1 MPINSLPHL
10 NPLPG
15 GEEAN
20 ERLREFRINDSP
32 WRRLPWTLPGALATG
47 LAALWAAAYFT
58 GKPVE
63 RLPEP
68 PPIEAQVIEIPPP
81 VASKSPPV
89 EKKITAPQTPVQ
101 RPTPAPP
108 VVHEEKAPPPPA
120 AAAPPQAEA
129 LPKAAP
135 PAPAA
140 ASNMT
145 GTTGAQA
152 IVKPMPQI
160 PDDLRQD
167 ALSTAAIARFHVA
180 IDGTVTVELVKPTPN
195 PRLNRLLL
203 NTLKNWRFFPA
214 MKDGK
219 PVESTQELSIKVEV
233 Q

>member
-1 MPINSLPHL
+1 MPTKTFN
-10 NPLPG
+10 
-15 GEEAN
+15 
-20 ERLREFRINDSP
+20 NDSP
-32 WRRLPWTLPGALATG
+32 WRRLPWTLPGAIVLG
-47 LAALWAAAYFT
+47 LTALWAAAYFT

-81 VASKSPPV
+81 VADKPPPV
-89 EKKITAPQTPVQ
+89 EKSVPHTPVQ
-101 RPTPAPP
+101 HVQPQPAPP
-108 VVHEEKAPPPPA
+108 VVHEEKAPAPA
-120 AAAPPQAEA
+120 AVAPPEAIA

-135 PAPAA
+135 PAPAP
-140 ASNMT
+140 ASTMT

-152 IVKPMPQI
+152 IIKPMPQI

-195 PRLNRLLL
+195 PRLNRVLLD
-203 NTLKNWRFFPA
+203 TLKNWRFFPA

-219 PVESTQELSIKVEV
+219 PVESTQELSIKVNV